1 MPFRV
6 ADVDPGSQIRD
17 VFDVCCCPTGLGTSS
32 VLRIASKEE
41 FQRKLNFPRIKS
53 TANYAE
59 TGRIKNVPRLEE
71 TGRIREVEELC
82 PELKH
87 FAFGDGKLL
96 VQGKIKL
103 VKTRANYNVPSRVPV
118 REGHRVSE
126 SIEVKPIIRRLGTA
140 VGILTHNSV
149 WGIKTY
155 SSIAIVKGVKN

>member
-1 MPFRV
+1 M
-6 ADVDPGSQIRD
+6 
-17 VFDVCCCPTGLGTSS
+17 
-32 VLRIASKEE
+32 
-41 FQRKLNFPRIKS
+41 
-53 TANYAE
+53 
-59 TGRIKNVPRLEE
+59 EE